1 LDERQSIF
9 RSGPL
14 EIRETVYGI
23 AKRLRLFIEVIED
36 YRQHLDRPMDQV
48 RVLDVGCGTG
58 VNVALPLAEAGYQV
72 VGLDSDSAS
81 ISHARELASGEAA
94 AHFVVADLERIP
106 TARRFDVV
114 ICSEVLEHLD
124 NPEEAL
130 SRLGAVIDPP
140 GRLLVTIP
148 NPFGFFEIDSLL
160 WRALNR
166 RPERIQRLYALESRL
181 VMRHGS
187 PSLLAR
193 RQAEYLPDRLSNT
206 WSTLA
211 PDQGHAHALGLAALT
226 LPRLKV
232 ALQRAGW
239 RTISTRNNTLV
250 AGNIV
255 GLCLRE
261 LDALIAFNA
270 WIADY
275 LPSVLASD
283 WIVIA
288 GHVDTNS

>member
-1 LDERQSIF
+1 VF

-14 EIRETVYGI
+14 NIRETVYGI
-23 AKRLRLFIEVIED
+23 AKRLRVFIDAIEE
-36 YRQHLDRPMDQV
+36 YRGHHDRPVAQV

-58 VNVALPLAEAGYQV
+58 VNVALPLAEAGYKV
-72 VGLDSDSAS
+72 VGLDSDFAS
-81 ISHARELASGEAA
+81 ISRARELAAGNTDAQF
-94 AHFVVADLERIP
+94 FVGDLERMP
-106 TARRFDVV
+106 LSQRFDVV
-114 ICSEVLEHLD
+114 ICSEVLEHVED
-124 NPEEAL
+124 PNDAL
-130 SRLGAVIDPP
+130 ARLGAVIDPP
-140 GRLLVTIP
+140 GRLLVTVP
-148 NPFGFFEIDSLL
+148 NPFGFFEFDSLA

-166 RPERIQRLYALESRL
+166 RPDLVQHLYALESRL
-181 VMRHGS
+181 VMRRGS

-193 RQAEYLPDRLSNT
+193 RQAEYQPERLSKT

-211 PDQGHAHALGLAALT
+211 TDQGHAHALNMGALT
-226 LPRLKV
+226 LRRLKD
-232 ALQRAGW
+232 ALQQAGW
-239 RTISTRNNTLV
+239 RIISTRNNTLM

-255 GLCLRE
+255 GFCLRE

-288 GHVDTNS
+288 ERADTGP